1 MKGGLRLLLAL
12 GLAAALGQPAGA
24 ITPEAKEKIVTA
36 ASKNLIEIGLTYRGD
51 QIYFF
56 GVNPVP
62 GADLIIRLT
71 AEKDEEIKLSVK
83 GRVGPFWMTVKQY
96 DVTGAP
102 FMYKIH
108 ANKPIREIISPE
120 TAKELEIGYE
130 AIYHRLKFTL
140 ARGSEPDTLAEK
152 EKEKRE
158 VFRGLIKIKEKANL
172 YNIVEVPERL
182 EIPDGK
188 LYKHYFRFP
197 PAATEG
203 KYQVETFAFLKG
215 ELVGYGKDVIEIKKV
230 GLEQWLTETSQNSPV
245 FFGIMA
251 VLVAVVAGLGVGMI
265 FRKGGHH

>member
-1 MKGGLRLLLAL
+1 MKRLGILFLTGCLTVLAGG
-12 GLAAALGQPAGA
+12 AALAV
-24 ITPEAKEKIVTA
+24 TPEAQQKIITA
-36 ASKNLIEIGLTYRGD
+36 ASKNLVEIGVTYRGD
-51 QIYFF
+51 QIHFF

-108 ANKPIREIISPE
+108 AGKPIAQIISPE
-120 TAKELEIGYE
+120 TARELEIGYP
-130 AIYHRLKFTL
+130 AVQQRMKMHL
-140 ARGSEPDTLAEK
+140 ARGEAAADDADK
-152 EKEKRE
+152 
-158 VFRGLIKIKEKANL
+158 VFHGLLKIKERLNL
-172 YNIVEVPERL
+172 YNIEENPKRL
-182 EIPDGK
+182 EVTEGR

-203 KYQVETFAFLKG
+203 SYLVETFAFLKG
-215 ELVGYGKDVIEIKKV
+215 ELVGYGKDVIQIKKV
-230 GLEQWLTETSQNSPV
+230 GLEHWLTDKSQNSPV
-245 FFGIMA
+245 FFGII
-251 VLVAVVAGLGVGMI
+251 AVVVAMGAGLGVGMI